1 MFRIILD
8 SELTASSRGPNINL
22 LRNLRSGLV
31 SLGADAAQ
39 PERLGFLSYGRLS
52 ASKRRGFLTS
62 SGSLSALS
70 VQGSKPEVST
80 NLQSAICNPT
90 VTPALAACIA
100 LAIAIAS
107 WYSLGDNPDRDG
119 VPAQLNAMAQEI
131 APGWVGNLSPEQEHK
146 LRELWDAL
154 FKVCGVYGDG
164 DSKRPDVS
172 ATDPRQPDEEVEVPR
187 KKQGFRFFGSASRA
201 ATSASDDQ
209 HVDGS
214 LHNDKFGLTK
224 QYQEILASQK
234 PEEIREALW
243 SMIKHDHPDA
253 LVLRFLRARK
263 WDVEKALVMIV
274 TALNWRHSQMKVDQ
288 DIMKNGEAGAAAD
301 EKSGHGKSK
310 TLGHEFL
317 TQCRMGKSFL
327 HGIDK
332 NGRPICVVKACLHRA
347 NDQLPESLERYTV
360 FIIETARLALKPPV
374 DTASIIFDMTG
385 FTLANMDYHS
395 VKFMI
400 KCFEANYPESLGAV
414 LVHNAPWVFQ
424 GVWKLIRG
432 WLDPVV
438 ASKVHF
444 TNQRA
449 GLEEFVNP
457 DQIIK
462 DLGGDEDWKYEYTEP
477 VEGENHLM
485 EDVQTRDRL
494 VGERQKL
501 CNLFEANT
509 KQWIRHP
516 EDEETRAIKMKR
528 QELAAK
534 LRDGYWKLDPY
545 IRARCLYD
553 RQNVIHPGGD
563 VDWYSYKTTR

>member
-301 EKSGHGKSK
+301 EKSGHG
-310 TLGHEFL
+310 
-317 TQCRMGKSFL
+317 
-327 HGIDK
+327 
-332 NGRPICVVKACLHRA
+332 
-347 NDQLPESLERYTV
+347 
-360 FIIETARLALKPPV
+360 
-374 DTASIIFDMTG
+374 
-385 FTLANMDYHS
+385 
-395 VKFMI
+395 
-400 KCFEANYPESLGAV
+400 
-414 LVHNAPWVFQ
+414 
-424 GVWKLIRG
+424 VWKLIRG